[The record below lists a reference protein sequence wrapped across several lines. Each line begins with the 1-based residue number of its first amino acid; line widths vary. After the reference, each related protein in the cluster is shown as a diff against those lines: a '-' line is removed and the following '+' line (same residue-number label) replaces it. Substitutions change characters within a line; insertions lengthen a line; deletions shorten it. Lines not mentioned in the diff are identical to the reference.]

1 LLPATLALSLV
12 VSSLKLVCCDFSMF
26 SAMMPRSSS
35 VIAMLE
41 FPAMPNPFKR
51 DDVIAKHFFTA
62 NRSSSLQLLDRPT

>member
-1 LLPATLALSLV
+1 
-12 VSSLKLVCCDFSMF
+12 MF

-51 DDVIAKHFFTA
+51 DEVIAKHFFTA